1 MSDVAQYSMSASE
14 FDTAV
19 SYYKEQSL
27 WSDNALKIQKTWIPG
42 CDFWGLFA
50 NKAIKKGELVCK
62 YTGVNLKTKEALKLE
77 DKSYL
82 MRLGQ
87 QCYIDAR
94 PCPMVYARYINDC
107 INPCG
112 WNVEFKKCPQA
123 KCAYVVALRDIL
135 PNEEIF
141 VDYGKW
147 YWLSL
152 KPNKMSIT
160 EIRRRIKD
168 CCDAEI

>member
-1 MSDVAQYSMSASE
+1 MSSSE

-19 SYYKEQSL
+19 QYYKDNCE
-27 WSDNALKIQKTWIPG
+27 WSTAPLIIQKTWLPG

-50 NKAIKKGELVCK
+50 NRPIKKGELVCK

-82 MRLGQ
+82 MRLGE

-107 INPCG
+107 INPLG

-123 KCAYVVALRDIL
+123 RCAYVVALRDIV
-135 PNEEIF
+135 PGEEIF

-152 KPNKMSIT
+152 KPEKMKIL
-160 EIRRRIKD
+160 ELKKRI
-168 CCDAEI
+168 AECSEA